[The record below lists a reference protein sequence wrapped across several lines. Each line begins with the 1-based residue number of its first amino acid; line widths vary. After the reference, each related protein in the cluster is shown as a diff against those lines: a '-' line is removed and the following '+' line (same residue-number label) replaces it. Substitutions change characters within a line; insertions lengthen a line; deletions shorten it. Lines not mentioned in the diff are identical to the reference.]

1 MRKKSMQIKF
11 EGQEHQIDANTLIN
25 VLIHYQTVITEAN
38 KELSG
43 GAMTIELRV
52 NAIEKGS
59 FIIDVSVVE
68 SLLKQVFSK
77 DSIEYLAA
85 LAAVI
90 GGVYKAYKKL
100 KGKPADNEEEK
111 AAISIEDK
119 KNKSTIIIN
128 KTIVNVYNQ
137 RSTREAI
144 SKSIEASDADPT
156 VTGLSVNVDDKLTP
170 ITFKKEEFHDYIYSD
185 FDSETLMPD
194 EQAEVVETVL
204 TIIGLNFELGS
215 RWQFMFNGF
224 KIPMIVKD
232 GALMQKIDEG
242 ERFGKGDAIR
252 VKLKIVKRYNHQ
264 YKAYENKSYKI
275 VEFMEHILAPSQKKL
290 F

>member
-68 SLLKQVFSK
+68 SLLKQVLSK

-119 KNKSTIIIN
+119 KSKSTIIIN

-185 FDSETLMPD
+185 FDSEALMPD
-194 EQAEVVETVL
+194 EQTEVVETVL

-275 VEFMEHILAPSQKKL
+275 VEFMEHLLAPSQKEL

>member
-194 EQAEVVETVL
+194 EQTEVVETVL

-275 VEFMEHILAPSQKKL
+275 VEFMEHILAPSQKEL